1 MPHALVFIFR
11 KSVFLEITK
20 PFKTNFLLFQ
30 TQSDR
35 PNQTRKISEKFKN
48 KQIQNLNF
56 HFRSLEIRT
65 LIVEKNKNLKLQ
77 SELQNAYKQN
87 GD

>member
-30 TQSDR
+30 T
-35 PNQTRKISEKFKN
+35 RKISFPKN
-48 KQIQNLNF
+48 SKINKIKKLKF
-56 HFRSLEIRT
+56 HFRSLEIR
-65 LIVEKNKNLKLQ
+65 IVEKNKNLKLP
-77 SELQNAYKQN
+77 SELQNAYKQY

>member
-1 MPHALVFIFR
+1 MFLYATLVFILR

-30 TQSDR
+30 T
-35 PNQTRKISEKFKN
+35 RKISFPKN
-48 KQIQNLNF
+48 SKINKIKKLKF

-65 LIVEKNKNLKLQ
+65 LIIEKNKNLKLQ
-77 SELQNAYKQN
+77 SELQNAYKQY